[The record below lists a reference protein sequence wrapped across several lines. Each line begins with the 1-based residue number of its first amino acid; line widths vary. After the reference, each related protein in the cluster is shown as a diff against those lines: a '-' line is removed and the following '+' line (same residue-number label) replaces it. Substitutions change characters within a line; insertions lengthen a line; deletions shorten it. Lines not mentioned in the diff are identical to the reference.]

1 MRLVLVPTPIGNL
14 EDITLRALRVLR
26 EAEVVACEDTRRT
39 GILLKHYGISK
50 PMVRLDQHTVGQA
63 RRLLEGYE
71 RVAYVTDAGTP
82 GISDPGAEL
91 VALALQEGWQVEV
104 LPGPTAL
111 IPALVASGLPTA
123 RFAFEGFLP
132 QKPAERRERLE
143 QVSSGRTVVLYEA
156 PHRLR
161 QTLAD
166 LIKVYG
172 PAHPVAIAR
181 EISKLHEEIWRGSL
195 AQALEHFREPRGE
208 FVLVLG
214 PKAAKAEEQKPEA
227 EALLKQLKGQGLK
240 GKELVKALTE
250 AGIPRNQAYQ
260 MAHPP
265 SQAEGED

>member
-14 EDITLRALRVLR
+14 EDITLRAIRELK

-39 GILLKHYGISK
+39 GVLLKHLGISK
-50 PMVRLDQHTVGQA
+50 PLLRLDQHTIGQA
-63 RRLLEGYE
+63 RKLLQGYG

-91 VALALQEGWQVEV
+91 VALALQEGWQLEV

-132 QKPAERRERLE
+132 QKRSEREARLKQVAE
-143 QVSSGRTVVLYEA
+143 GRTVVLYEA

-161 QTLAD
+161 ATLED
-166 LIKVYG
+166 LVQFYG
-172 PAHPVAIAR
+172 PEHPVAVAR
-181 EISKLHEEIWRGSL
+181 ELSKAHEEVWRGTL
-195 AQALEHFREPRGE
+195 AGALAHFQAPRGE

-214 PKAAKAEEQKPEA
+214 PKAPTPQVPLEA
-227 EALLKQLKGQGLK
+227 EPLVGALRKKGLEG
-240 GKELVKALTE
+240 KALVRALVE
-250 AGIPRNQAYQ
+250 AGIPRNQAYAL
-260 MAHPP
+260 AH
-265 SQAEGED
+265 QKTEANR